1 MKALKTQIIN
11 ISGCQVHTLQ
21 GGDKSKTTLFFLHGK
36 AFQAKTW
43 LELGTLQAVIDA
55 GFSVIAIDLPGFGK
69 TPDADL
75 SPETVITGVMQ
86 AVDLK
91 KMILVGP
98 SMGGK
103 IALEF
108 TLAHPDSILAL
119 VLIGAV
125 GVEENKSQL
134 HKLPKSTLI
143 VWGEN
148 DQISDPAN
156 GKLLNEQINGST
168 LVTFQG
174 AKHPCYME
182 QPELWHTT
190 LLDFV
195 RTV

>member
-1 MKALKTQIIN
+1 MQTLKTQLID

-21 GGDKSKTTLFFLHGK
+21 GGDKSKATLFFLHGK
-36 AFQAKTW
+36 AFQAETW
-43 LELGTLQAVIDA
+43 LELGTLQAVTDA

-69 TPDADL
+69 TPDANL

-108 TLAHPDSILAL
+108 TLAHPDSILGL

-134 HKLPKSTLI
+134 HKLPESTLI

-156 GKLLNEQINGST
+156 GKLLNEQIDGST
-168 LVTFQG
+168 LITFQG

-182 QPELWHTT
+182 QPALWHTT

-195 RTV
+195 HTV

>member
-1 MKALKTQIIN
+1 MQALKTQIID

-21 GGDKSKTTLFFLHGK
+21 GGDKSKATVFFLHGK
-36 AFQAKTW
+36 AFQAETW
-43 LELGTLQAVIDA
+43 LELGTLQAVTDA

-69 TPDADL
+69 TPDANL

-108 TLAHPDSILAL
+108 TLAHPDSIMGL

-134 HKLPKSTLI
+134 HNLPESTLI

-156 GKLLNEQINGST
+156 GKLLKEQIDGST

>member
-1 MKALKTQIIN
+1 MQALKTQVIE
-11 ISGCQVHTLQ
+11 ISGCRVHTLQ
-21 GGDKSKTTLFFLHGK
+21 GGDKSKPTLFFLHGK
-36 AFQAKTW
+36 AFQAGTW
-43 LELGTLQAVIDA
+43 QELGTLQAVTDA

-75 SPETVITGVMQ
+75 SPETIVAGVMQ

-91 KMILVGP
+91 EIILIGP

-103 IALEF
+103 IAIKF
-108 TLAHPDSILAL
+108 TLAHPKAISGL

-125 GVEENKSQL
+125 GVEAYKDQL
-134 HKLPKSTLI
+134 HNLPKSTLI

-156 GKLLNEQINGST
+156 GKLLKEQIAGST